1 MPRPAVFLD
10 RDGTLIED
18 REYLS
23 DPAGVRLLPG
33 VADGLRRLRE
43 AGFALVVVTNQSG
56 IGRGWMTEADYRS
69 VAAELDRQ
77 LAERGV
83 SLDAAYFCPAA
94 PAADPRDDHPDR
106 KPAPG
111 MLLRAGRDLDLDL
124 SCSFVIGDAP
134 RDLIAGERAGCRAG
148 ILMGAGKPPAPD
160 GDWPIASDFAAAV
173 SFVLRQLPGEPASAT
188 GGNGANERI
197 S

>member
-1 MPRPAVFLD
+1 MSRPAVFLD

-33 VADGLRRLRE
+33 VADGLKKLRD

-56 IGRGWMTEADYRS
+56 IGRGWMTETDYHR

-77 LAERGV
+77 LAAQQIA
-83 SLDAAYFCPAA
+83 LDAAYFCPAA

-111 MLLRAGRDLDLDL
+111 MYLRAARDLDLDL
-124 SCSFVIGDAP
+124 AHSFAIGDAP
-134 RDLIAGERAGCRAG
+134 RDLIAGRRAGCQAG
-148 ILMGAGKPPAPD
+148 ILVRTGKALAEGNEWLVAAD
-160 GDWPIASDFAAAV
+160 FTVAADIIIAFRS
-173 SFVLRQLPGEPASAT
+173 
-188 GGNGANERI
+188 GGSKRET
-197 S
+197 